1 MGIISSLFEGGI
13 TSGVI
18 LAIIAFVVLCFLI
31 IPFVLMVCWNFIM
44 PQMFGL
50 PELNIWTALAIWLI
64 FSILFGGIKVH
75 KQ

>member
-13 TSGVI
+13 TAGVI

-50 PELNIWTALAIWLI
+50 PELNLWTSLAICII
-64 FSILFGGIKVH
+64 FGILFGGIRSK
-75 KQ
+75 

>member
-1 MGIISSLFEGGI
+1 MGIISSLFEGGLTI
-13 TSGVI
+13 GIVLAVI
-18 LAIIAFVVLCFLI
+18 VFIACMFLI

-50 PELNIWTALAIWLI
+50 PELNLWTSLAIWLI